1 MTNFNDVVSQFRI
14 EGTVESVSPIGNGL
28 INETLRVKTVDA
40 NTPDYILQ
48 RINNAIFTDV
58 DLLQHNIELVT
69 DHIRHKLMEKD
80 ETDIERK

>member
-40 NTPDYILQ
+40 NTPDYILHYLFV
-48 RINNAIFTDV
+48 RPKEMSFLKVGDFSIKNKT
-58 DLLQHNIELVT
+58 LTLS
-69 DHIRHKLMEKD
+69 R
-80 ETDIERK
+80 